1 MIVGWLWYV
10 GTLVPVIGLVHVGI
24 QSIADRYTY
33 IPSIGVFWI
42 VVWGA
47 CEVAARWR
55 ISVLALRIEAAVV
68 LLGCLLLTWFQVSY
82 WKNSESLFKHAIAAV
97 DENYFGYLHLGKD
110 YYQKATQ
117 EGQWARQAAIAGRMR
132 EAIDHKNAMKEWR
145 ERAAEQFRDSLKINP
160 MYDFGNNNLGVC
172 YADRDD
178 AEGDA
183 KAIYYFKRAVRIKPK
198 YADAHNNLCSVLN
211 REAAATRDPKEK
223 LKRFAEAAEHGE
235 AAIQIRSDQ
244 RASDHVNLGLSYEG
258 LKRFSEAEE
267 QYRQAMAY
275 DPHSTAAIGCLV
287 NLLLLQGKFDEAI
300 AWAQQFGAIDPHAK
314 DTPAAIQELRRLLE
328 RKKTE
333 TFNADEDCQLAAIY
347 EKLGNVPE
355 ARKWYQ
361 EAIGLFLT
369 KSKDLDASGC
379 YRLAGLYERLGN
391 AAEAKTW
398 YQEGLGRLQ
407 EKNLDADGYCQ
418 LSMLHEKLGH
428 SAEAKKCLN
437 TALKLLL
444 PAEKGGRIGVDNY
457 CKLAIIYARLGN
469 LAEAEKS
476 ITSALKIDP
485 NNAGAQQLMQQL
497 EELRRA
503 PPP

>member
-1 MIVGWLWYV
+1 MIHPERLFFIHFEPHVEVGFYFYALVAGLLLLAITAAVFALGRRRPYVIVGWLWYV

-117 EGQWARQAAIAGRMR
+117 EGQWARQAAIAGRMH

-198 YADAHNNLCSVLN
+198 YADAHNNLCSVL
-211 REAAATRDPKEK
+211 RSGGRGHPRPQGE
-223 LKRFAEAAEHGE
+223 AEAFRRGRGAWRGGDPDPLRSACQRPREPWLVLRRAEK
-235 AAIQIRSDQ
+235 
-244 RASDHVNLGLSYEG
+244 V
-258 LKRFSEAEE
+258 SEAEE
-267 QYRQAMAY
+267 QYRQAMAS

-333 TFNADEDCQLAAIY
+333 TFNANEAANWPPSTRSSAMCPRR
-347 EKLGNVPE
+347 GN
-355 ARKWYQ
+355 
-361 EAIGLFLT
+361 GT
-369 KSKDLDASGC
+369 
-379 YRLAGLYERLGN
+379 
-391 AAEAKTW
+391 
-398 YQEGLGRLQ
+398 
-407 EKNLDADGYCQ
+407 
-418 LSMLHEKLGH
+418 
-428 SAEAKKCLN
+428 
-437 TALKLLL
+437 
-444 PAEKGGRIGVDNY
+444 
-457 CKLAIIYARLGN
+457 
-469 LAEAEKS
+469 
-476 ITSALKIDP
+476 
-485 NNAGAQQLMQQL
+485 
-497 EELRRA
+497 RRR
-503 PPP
+503 